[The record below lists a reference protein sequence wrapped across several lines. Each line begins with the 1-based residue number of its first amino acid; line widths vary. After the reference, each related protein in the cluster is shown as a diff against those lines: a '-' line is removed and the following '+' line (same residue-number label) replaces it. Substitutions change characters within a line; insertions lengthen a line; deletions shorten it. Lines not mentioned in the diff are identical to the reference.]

1 MKIPIFKGSE
11 LCKRNLPIAEI
22 AKAIGNDAQY
32 IRIGIQQGILKFGT
46 AMKVGNSR
54 EYSYYC
60 PDKKVWE
67 ETEYFNKNM

>member
-1 MKIPIFKGSE
+1 MENIKEKYMEKNFNNIIK
-11 LCKRNLPIAEI
+11 EI
-22 AKAIGNDAQY
+22 RKCNICED
-32 IRIGIQQGILKFGT
+32 KFGT

-67 ETEYFNKNM
+67 ETGYFNKNM